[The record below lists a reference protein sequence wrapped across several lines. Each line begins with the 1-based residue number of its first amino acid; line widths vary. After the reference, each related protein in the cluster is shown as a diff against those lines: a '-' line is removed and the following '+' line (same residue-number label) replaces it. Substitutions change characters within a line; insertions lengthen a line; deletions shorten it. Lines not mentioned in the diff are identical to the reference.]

1 MQPSISPVCR
11 GGPSELPATP
21 GDGFHVFITL
31 GSNITWVHST
41 ARRTPPIRFLHGVAV
56 HKSRGH
62 GRGVLDLNGIK
73 GLLSFRYADYKG
85 ELKDL
90 RGIKTLEAIVQ
101 YIRQQ

>member
-1 MQPSISPVCR
+1 
-11 GGPSELPATP
+11 
-21 GDGFHVFITL
+21 L
-31 GSNITWVHST
+31 GSFDGEEDAAYPRDLMMLWC
-41 ARRTPPIRFLHGVAV
+41 FLHGVAV